1 MVEALKNSIIMA
13 FYKKQFHKETGV
25 YYPQAVTVGTPVET
39 KEVAERLAQIS
50 TVSKSDVAAVLG
62 DLSGVLA
69 DFMKQ
74 GKSVRLDG
82 LGTFRL
88 TLDTTGVKEE
98 KDFNFDKQVKAV
110 RVQFTP
116 QREGNTKRG
125 EAITRGM
132 VSTGIEWLPLS
143 AEAATTDDTDEG
155 TDDTQQPGGGGE
167 DPLG

>member
-1 MVEALKNSIIMA
+1 MA

-25 YYPQAVTVGTPVET
+25 YYPQAVTVGNPVET
-39 KEVAERLAQIS
+39 KEVAEKLALIS

-62 DLSGVLA
+62 DLAGVLA

-88 TLDTTGVKEE
+88 TLDTTGVKDE
-98 KDFNFDKQVKAV
+98 KDFDFNKQLKAV

-116 QREGNTKRG
+116 QREGNTTRG
-125 EAITRGM
+125 EAITRGL
-132 VSTGIEWLPLS
+132 VPSGIEWLPLDGG
-143 AEAATTDDTDEG
+143 AASTPDDDETGGG
-155 TDDTQQPGGGGE
+155 TQPGGGDEE
-167 DPLG
+167 DPLA